1 MRDIDE
7 FKAALAIDRY
17 SLDTCI
23 TEQVILFSE
32 VSEETVDALARR
44 DTAKKHMEEMYADVS
59 LRIRQEAVDEGKKM
73 TEGLVKENVL
83 VSVDYIEAQDAYFE
97 IKNQADHWSALK
109 EAFMQRSYMIREMG
123 ALYVAGYFAEITVK
137 GPDTEEAVLKQAR
150 ERAKEARRPIPE
162 RKRNRLKPRKSK
174 K

>member
-23 TEQVILFSE
+23 ADQVILFSE
-32 VSEETVDALARR
+32 VSEQTVAALAVR
-44 DTAKKHMEEMYADVS
+44 DTSKKQMEEMYADVS
-59 LRIRQEAVDEGKKM
+59 LRIRQEAADEGRKM

-83 VSVDYIEAQDAYFE
+83 VSVDYAEAQDAYFE
-97 IKNQADHWSALK
+97 KKNLADHWTALK
-109 EAFMQRSYMIREMG
+109 ETFMQRSYMIREMG

-150 ERAKEARRPIPE
+150 EKAASSRKAKPE
-162 RKRNRLKPRKSK
+162 RTRNRLKTRKSSK
-174 K
+174 